1 MLSDSPRGSGFEHSS
16 FFSARM
22 VKELMQPLGGKS
34 ADRGQISR
42 SGSGRG
48 AWGERGNRLFCEPSE
63 GAKFALCT
71 HDVFSDPGGT
81 ARAAGSG
88 GSAERAHNLFPFTAA
103 EGCAGCR
110 HGARAQARI
119 PRGVLSRHQ
128 SRQLS
133 APRLRARGAQIAFET
148 CLFEACARSGWVLHT
163 FVVMGKHDQLAV
175 QTRTTDPRI
184 PMLFLIQY
192 RPTPP
197 ASRPLRPTDSSRIPQ
212 SRFLGEGLITAQRI
226 FSTRSAKT
234 AERGQQRSFRR
245 A

>member
-88 GSAERAHNLFPFTAA
+88 GSAERAHNLFHFTAA

-110 HGARAQARI
+110 HGARAQAPT

-133 APRLRARGAQIAFET
+133 APRLRARGGADRVRDLLPFRGVREVGLGA
-148 CLFEACARSGWVLHT
+148 ARV
-163 FVVMGKHDQLAV
+163 FVMGRHDQLAV

-184 PMLFLIQY
+184 PVLFLIQY

-212 SRFLGEGLITAQRI
+212 SRFSGGV
-226 FSTRSAKT
+226 
-234 AERGQQRSFRR
+234 
-245 A
+245 